1 MVKIGLKS
9 IFRLSHF
16 RPPKSAKL
24 LQAFCGITMDRFPPE
39 IMIRNYEI
47 MTDPS
52 ALLVERKVS
61 KDESF
66 ATSMLLQITVRDI

>member
-1 MVKIGLKS
+1 
-9 IFRLSHF
+9 
-16 RPPKSAKL
+16 
-24 LQAFCGITMDRFPPE
+24 MDRFPPE